1 MHSYLK
7 SFTPVCIAIII
18 IYVIKIIVSVCFGL
32 ILKEDKRGYLNEIY
46 LYFCDIPGRI
56 LFFIPSL
63 IWVIKL
69 IARISDKKCELFMKY
84 YELWSP
90 IYGNDF
96 KNNFSSIM
104 NIKIYTFLIFIFFIA
119 EIAYHAIIFRYILAQ
134 D

>member
-1 MHSYLK
+1 
-7 SFTPVCIAIII
+7 
-18 IYVIKIIVSVCFGL
+18 
-32 ILKEDKRGYLNEIY
+32 
-46 LYFCDIPGRI
+46 
-56 LFFIPSL
+56 
-63 IWVIKL
+63 
-69 IARISDKKCELFMKY
+69 MKY
-84 YELWSP
+84 YELCSP